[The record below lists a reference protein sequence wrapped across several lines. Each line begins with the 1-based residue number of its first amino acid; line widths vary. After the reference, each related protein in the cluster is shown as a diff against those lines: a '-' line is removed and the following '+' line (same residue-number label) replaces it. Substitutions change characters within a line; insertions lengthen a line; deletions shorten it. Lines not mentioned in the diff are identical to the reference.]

1 MFVNRQFRPL
11 TDAALISLAVAVCY
25 YAAGRLGLLGRLVV
39 EGVVA
44 TPIWPPTGVA
54 VAALLLF
61 GARVWPGIALG
72 SFLVITSLTT
82 PGPTTAV
89 TVVSNT
95 VAPLCAFLLLRRAD
109 FRLDMARLRDGLSLI
124 FLGGFGAMLISAT
137 AGVGLQVVKG
147 SLDRSEFW
155 AVWLAWWAGDTMG
168 VLLVAPLLLV
178 LAGPSGRFRVRRW
191 KEAAFLG
198 LTTLVLVPL
207 AVLSPMGLLFLV
219 CPLLVWAALRFQL
232 AGSML
237 CALFASVFATVVA
250 TSDHGS
256 FSHLSDVEIMVKL
269 QTFNG
274 SAALTALLLASVITE
289 QRATRRSVRHACEE
303 LAEVL
308 EHLAVGE
315 PSPAPPTGPPPEPS
329 ESRQAPPGGLRDPCP
344 SASTTDPLNG
354 GCGAHGRV
362 VGPGGG
368 GP

>member
-329 ESRQAPPGGLRDPCP
+329 ESRPAPPGGLRDPCP

>member
-1 MFVNRQFRPL
+1 MAGVLVIRQFRPF
-11 TDAALISLAVAVCY
+11 TEAALISLAVAVCY

-39 EGVVA
+39 DGVVA

-72 SFLVITSLTT
+72 SFLVIASLTT
-82 PGPTTAV
+82 PGPTTVV

-95 VAPLCAFLLLRRAD
+95 VAPLCAFLLLRRVG
-109 FRLDMARLRDGLSLI
+109 FRLDMARLRDGLSLV

-137 AGVGLQVVKG
+137 AGVGLQVVTG
-147 SLDRSEFW
+147 SLDKGEFW

-178 LAGPSGRFRVRRW
+178 LRGPAGRFRVRRW

-219 CPLLVWAALRFQL
+219 FPLLVWAALRFQL
-232 AGSML
+232 AGSVL
-237 CALFASVFATVVA
+237 CALFASVLATVVA
-250 TSDHGS
+250 TSDQGA
-256 FSHLSDVEIMVKL
+256 FFRLSDVEIMVKL

-289 QRATRRSVRHACEE
+289 QRATRRSVRRACEE

-308 EHLAVGE
+308 EHLAAGQ
-315 PSPAPPTGPPPEPS
+315 PSPGPPAGPPPEPT
-329 ESRQAPPGGLRDPCP
+329 ESRAAPPGGHRDP
-344 SASTTDPLNG
+344 
-354 GCGAHGRV
+354 
-362 VGPGGG
+362 
-368 GP
+368 

>member
-1 MFVNRQFRPL
+1 MAGVLDIRQFRPL
-11 TDAALISLAVAVCY
+11 TEAALISLAVAVCY

-72 SFLVITSLTT
+72 SFLVIASLTT
-82 PGPTTAV
+82 PGPTTVV

-95 VAPLCAFLLLRRAD
+95 VAPLCAFLLLRRVG
-109 FRLDMARLRDGLSLI
+109 FRLDMARLRDGVSLV

-137 AGVGLQVVKG
+137 AGVGLQVVTG

-178 LAGPSGRFRVRRW
+178 LAGPARRFRLRRW

-219 CPLLVWAALRFQL
+219 FPLLVWAALRFQL
-232 AGSML
+232 AGSVL
-237 CALFASVFATVVA
+237 CALFASVFATFVA
-250 TSDHGS
+250 TSDRGA
-256 FSHLSDVEIMVKL
+256 FFRLSDVEIMVKL

-289 QRATRRSVRHACEE
+289 QRATRRSVRRACEE

-308 EHLAVGE
+308 EHLAAGE
-315 PSPAPPTGPPPEPS
+315 PSPGSPAGPPTEPT
-329 ESRQAPPGGLRDPCP
+329 ESRAAPPGGKQ
-344 SASTTDPLNG
+344 
-354 GCGAHGRV
+354 
-362 VGPGGG
+362 GPHS
-368 GP
+368 